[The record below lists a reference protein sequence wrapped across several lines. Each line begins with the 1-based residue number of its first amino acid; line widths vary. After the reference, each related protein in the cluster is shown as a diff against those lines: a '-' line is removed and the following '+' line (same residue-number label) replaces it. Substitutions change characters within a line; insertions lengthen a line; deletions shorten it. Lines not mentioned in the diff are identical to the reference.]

1 MGNAPSIYVI
11 SLSEWALSPWDVRVC
26 DRKWGRITSA
36 SGKGLWT
43 GDITISPL
51 RVRAIFG
58 HFLPIFCSVQTATS
72 LCKKKKGMSTDPAV
86 SMSVSNTTHPGY
98 QNEGGCV
105 VSMLHIKLLFPSL
118 CFSFFSIVLKFVI
131 EDKTL
136 TL

>member
-72 LCKKKKGMSTDPAV
+72 LCKKKKAWVRIQPCPCQYRTRHILDTRMKG
-86 SMSVSNTTHPGY
+86 
-98 QNEGGCV
+98 V
-105 VSMLHIKLLFPSL
+105 VSYL
-118 CFSFFSIVLKFVI
+118 CFILSCYFLAFVFLSFRLYWN
-131 EDKTL
+131 L
-136 TL
+136 L